1 MKKKKAILVTIELTT
16 RIPVDEDFDID
27 NIGMK
32 EANILSD
39 KCVPK
44 YKEKLQI
51 EGVAEHASQIEE
63 DTECPAGTFDD
74 DEES

>member
-16 RIPVDEDFDID
+16 RILVDEDFDID

-51 EGVAEHASQIEE
+51 EGVAEHLSQIE
-63 DTECPAGTFDD
+63 DDPAEISD